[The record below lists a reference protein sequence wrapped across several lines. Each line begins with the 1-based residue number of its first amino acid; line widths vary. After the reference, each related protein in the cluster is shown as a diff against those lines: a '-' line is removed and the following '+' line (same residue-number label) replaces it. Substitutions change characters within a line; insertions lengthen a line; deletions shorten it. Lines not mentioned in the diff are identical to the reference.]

1 MKKNVLL
8 IGGFNKAKSLSISL
22 IAKGYKVTTIN
33 QTYEHCK
40 ELAKIQGLIVINGDG
55 TRPYILEDAN
65 ANEMDIAIAL
75 TTRDDNNLII
85 CELCKKKYN
94 IKKTVALVNDAN
106 KTEFFY
112 RMGID
117 SVVCATN
124 AITSIIEQQAF
135 IDEVETYIPISE
147 GKISIIE
154 LPITANA
161 PTIGKKLWEIDLPKE
176 VIIGCILRNEHSM
189 IPRGDTRILEG
200 DILVVISGDKK
211 ELDAVKELTGK

>member
-1 MKKNVLL
+1 
-8 IGGFNKAKSLSISL
+8 
-22 IAKGYKVTTIN
+22 
-33 QTYEHCK
+33 K

-161 PTIGKKLWEIDLPKE
+161 PTIGKKLWEIDLPK
-176 VIIGCILRNEHSM
+176 
-189 IPRGDTRILEG
+189 
-200 DILVVISGDKK
+200 
-211 ELDAVKELTGK
+211 